1 MKIRSFSDADVARL
15 SDEFAHARPFP
26 HVVVED
32 FLVGDPASD
41 AARFP
46 APDWPGWRRYQG
58 SEYQPEKMICDDIER
73 IPEEF
78 ARLIREMCDPSF
90 LAMLERVT
98 GIEKLIPDPYL
109 NGGGLHSSGPGG
121 ILKPHSD
128 FHNYER
134 LGLFRRLNVL
144 VYMNA
149 DWTADDGG
157 SLQLWGDANATQVA
171 RRVVPVFG
179 TCVLFQTDFDS
190 VHGFTDPV
198 KGSRY
203 RNSIALYY
211 YTAAEAEKYS
221 GDTTTYWRQHE
232 QRRGLG
238 ALRMRAYRGLLFCA
252 RGIAYVAH
260 RINPNRMKDPTKKR
274 RGR

>member
-1 MKIRSFSDADVARL
+1 MKIRTFSEPEIERL
-15 SDEFAHARPFP
+15 SEIFPQADPYP

-32 FLVGDPASD
+32 FLVGDPSEAL
-41 AARFP
+41 RFP
-46 APDWPGWRRYQG
+46 TPDWEGWRRYEG

-90 LAMLERVT
+90 LSMMERIT
-98 GIEKLIPDPYL
+98 GIPKIIPDPYL

-121 ILKPHSD
+121 VLKPHSD

-157 SLQLWGDANATQVA
+157 SLQMWGDAAATKVV
-171 RRVVPVFG
+171 RTVVPSFG
-179 TCVLFQTDFDS
+179 TCVIFQTDFDS

-198 KGSRY
+198 KGPRY

-211 YTAAEAEKYS
+211 YTAAEAGHYS

-232 QRRGLG
+232 KRTGIA
-238 ALRMRAYRGLLFCA
+238 ALRVRVYRGLLFCA

-260 RINPNRMKDPTKKR
+260 RVNPNRMKDPTKR
-274 RGR
+274 RNR

>member
-1 MKIRSFSDADVARL
+1 MKIRSFSEADVARL
-15 SDEFAHARPFP
+15 GDEFAHADPFP
-26 HVVVED
+26 HVVIDD
-32 FLVGDPASD
+32 FLVGDPAE

-46 APDWPGWRRYQG
+46 APDWPGWRRYEG

-78 ARLIREMCDPSF
+78 ARIIREMCDPSF
-90 LAMLERVT
+90 LTMLETIT
-98 GIEKLIPDPYL
+98 GIPKIIPDPYL

-134 LGLFRRLNVL
+134 LGLFRRLNAL

-171 RRVVPVFG
+171 RSVVPAFG
-179 TCVLFQTDFDS
+179 TCVIFQTDFDS

-198 KGSRY
+198 KGPRY

-211 YTAAEAEKYS
+211 YTAAEAGKYS

-232 QRRGLG
+232 ERSGIA
-238 ALRMRAYRGLLFCA
+238 ALRMRIYRALLFCS
-252 RGIAYVAH
+252 RGIAYIAH
-260 RINPNRMKDPTKKR
+260 RVNPNRMKDPTKR
-274 RGR
+274 RRR

>member
-1 MKIRSFSDADVARL
+1 MKIRSFSETDVARL
-15 SDEFAHARPFP
+15 HDEFEHAQPFP
-26 HVVVED
+26 HVVIDD
-32 FLVGDPASD
+32 FLVGDPSEAE
-41 AARFP
+41 RFP
-46 APDWPGWRRYQG
+46 SPDWPGWRRYEG

-90 LAMLERVT
+90 LTMLEQIT
-98 GIEKLIPDPYL
+98 GIPKIIPDPYL

-121 ILKPHSD
+121 VLKPHSD

-134 LGLFRRLNVL
+134 LGLFRRLNAL
-144 VYMNA
+144 VYMNP

-171 RRVVPVFG
+171 RSVVPAFG
-179 TCVLFQTDFDS
+179 TCVIFQTDFDS

-198 KGSRY
+198 KGPRY

-211 YTAAEAEKYS
+211 YTAAEAGKYS

-232 QRRGLG
+232 QRRGVA
-238 ALRMRAYRGLLFCA
+238 ALRMRAYRSLLFLA

-260 RINPNRMKDPTKKR
+260 RVNPNRMKDPTKR